1 MNDVDVIIPVH
12 GKPIYLEETIN
23 SIIHQKYIN
32 KIYLVLD
39 RVEREYINLSNFN
52 DKKIVVLNST
62 KPGIVEALNLGLK
75 NSQAKYIARIDSDD
89 LMQKDRIKQQR
100 ELMEKS
106 PDCVCVGSFIEI
118 FGNTQETYIKKYP
131 SDFHSIK
138 KNLEYQNAIAHPSV
152 MYKSAIVKNV
162 GGYRN
167 FFEGA
172 EDYDLWFRLSKIG
185 EIKNL
190 QNPLTRYRI
199 SEGQYS
205 SKFSKYRI
213 TLDSLVRIVNL
224 NFNDGVDYFDFY
236 QNQDFQK
243 VTDLHNSLEQVIR
256 NSNKSAHRQ
265 LTKINYY
272 SKCVLEFSMN
282 NRKSS
287 FKNLANFSLLFIK
300 YPIFTLN
307 ILSKRLI
314 QWIK

>member
-23 SIIHQKYIN
+23 SVIHQKYIN

-39 RVEREYINLSNFN
+39 RVEKEYLNLSNFN
-52 DKKIVVLNST
+52 NEKIVVLNSN

-89 LMQKDRIKQQR
+89 LMQEDRIKQQR
-100 ELMEKS
+100 EFMEKS

-118 FGNTQETYIKKYP
+118 FGNNKGTYIKKYP

-152 MYKSAIVKNV
+152 MYKSSIVKKI

-185 EIKNL
+185 EIRNL
-190 QNPLTRYRI
+190 QKPLTRYRI
-199 SEGQYS
+199 SDGQYS
-205 SKFSKYRI
+205 SKFSEYRI
-213 TLDSLVRIVNL
+213 ALDSLVRIVNL
-224 NFNDGVDYFDFY
+224 NFNGGVDHFDFY
-236 QNQDFQK
+236 QNQESQK
-243 VTDLHNSLEQVIR
+243 VANLYNKLEQEIR
-256 NSNKSAHRQ
+256 NSNKSAYKK

-272 SKCVLEFSMN
+272 SKCVLEFSID
-282 NRKSS
+282 NRKPS
-287 FKNLANFSLLFIK
+287 FRNLQNFSFLLFK

>member
-12 GKPIYLEETIN
+12 GKPVFLEETIN
-23 SIIHQKYIN
+23 SIIHQEFIN
-32 KIYLVLD
+32 KIYLVFD
-39 RVEREYINLSNFN
+39 RVEREYINPSNLD
-52 DKKIVVLNST
+52 DKKIVILNST

-75 NSQAKYIARIDSDD
+75 NAQAKYIARIDSDD

-100 ELMEKS
+100 ALMEKS

-118 FGNTQETYIKKYP
+118 FGNTKEAYIKKYP

-152 MYKSAIVKNV
+152 MYRSDIVKKV

-172 EDYDLWFRLSKIG
+172 EDYDLWFRLSRIG

-190 QNPLTRYRI
+190 QYPLTRYRI
-199 SEGQYS
+199 SDGQYS

-224 NFNDGVDYFDFY
+224 NFNNEIDFFDFY
-236 QNQDFQK
+236 QNQDLQK
-243 VTDLHNSLEQVIR
+243 ISDLYKHLVQIIK
-256 NSNKSAHRQ
+256 NSNKSAYRQ

-272 SKCVLEFSMN
+272 SKCVLEFSLDH
-282 NRKSS
+282 RKTSLR
-287 FKNLANFSLLFIK
+287 NLENFCILFIK

-307 ILSKRLI
+307 ILSKRLT
-314 QWIK
+314 Q